1 MVDSGSIGN
10 SPNIVLSQL
19 KMAQKSGPFS
29 VKSSNISQLNLRL
42 GDIVLAHFIRQEEGQ
57 SLLFRIGDQ
66 MVKAFGQIPG
76 LKEGQMFFLKVIDLG
91 PPLRLQPMELQDD
104 ENLPLDNLYTRLRT
118 ALLGMDLGDQ
128 AIETLLGA
136 TLDEKIGVLGL
147 LGQKTSPSDIALF
160 FLLKEAMADLF
171 KEKGAELGGE
181 GDDDHGPSN
190 FIRLIKGILKLEQS
204 LQKGPSSLDLVMAPI
219 FFENGEGKGLLA
231 IYRRKEGEKGG
242 GEGKDKG
249 SAVVSIEFELFM
261 SRIGQLRILAG
272 LKEKRVDLIIRVRDS
287 YQEHFKKRVKE
298 LVDRL
303 KNFGFSVVVN
313 VYGLD
318 SLNQKTAFLGE
329 GRRDGLF
336 EPLSKGTLHLIA

>member
-10 SPNIVLSQL
+10 SPNIVLSQVKL
-19 KMAQKSGPFS
+19 AQKSGPFS
-29 VKSSNISQLNLRL
+29 VKSPNLSQLNLRL
-42 GDIVLAHFIRQEEGQ
+42 GDIVLAQFIGKEEGQ

-76 LKEGQMFFLKVIDLG
+76 LKKGQMFFLKVIDLG
-91 PPLRLQPMELQDD
+91 PPLRLQPMEFQDG
-104 ENLPLDNLYTRLRT
+104 ENLPLDHLHTRLRT
-118 ALLGMDLGDQ
+118 ALLGMDLEDQ
-128 AIETLLGA
+128 AIETLLGV

-147 LGQKTSPSDIALF
+147 LGQKTSPSHIALV
-160 FLLKEAMADLF
+160 FLLKEAVADLF

-181 GDDDHGPSN
+181 GEDDRGPSN
-190 FIRLIKGILKLEQS
+190 FIRLIKEILKLEQS

-231 IYRRKEGEKGG
+231 IYRRKEEEKGG
-242 GEGKDKG
+242 AKGKDKG

-272 LKEKRVDLIIRVRDS
+272 LKGKRVDVIIRVRDS
-287 YQEHFKKRVKE
+287 YQEHFKRRVRE

-303 KNFGFSVVVN
+303 KNFGFSVVVT